1 MRQPIDAAP
10 LISELPA
17 ALPHHFKHGF
27 AMSRLVRAVVWLAVC
42 LASPLAAQRDSSAAR
57 TASDTADA
65 LVLDHDFI
73 AGVGEFVRVFL
84 QGKQVYRAELSTP
97 DVTIGIRSPLRR
109 VQLPRVYALTD
120 AHTPSGSSVVE
131 IYPEA
136 DGEYELRP
144 VDARGGGVG
153 TRLRLY
159 RDVRASRRRVA
170 ILGNPGWEVGLEVAA
185 GWHSAFDQYSS
196 GSPNLQEG
204 DAGSDFEACFAAR
217 SAPGLRRVSMC
228 ALGIGWGSQHG
239 ARSTLWIYTEPR
251 FRILGK
257 FEQGQSNWEMGALFR
272 VAAGSIS
279 RSNEVPVMLA
289 PGLYVARHIRT
300 DQKGSGWSLHASYAY
315 ATIRNTP
322 KLRGAKAPTS
332 NRLLLGMGW
341 YQ

>member
-1 MRQPIDAAP
+1 MP
-10 LISELPA
+10 
-17 ALPHHFKHGF
+17 
-27 AMSRLVRAVVWLAVC
+27 RLVRAVVWLVVC
-42 LASPLAAQRDSSAAR
+42 LASPLAAQRDSSPAR
-57 TASDTADA
+57 STSDTADA

-73 AGVGEFVRVFL
+73 AGVDELVRVFL
-84 QGKQVYRAELSTP
+84 QAKQVYRAELSTP
-97 DVTIGIRSPLRR
+97 DVTLGIRSRLRR
-109 VQLPRVYALTD
+109 VQLPRVYPLTD

-144 VDARGGGVG
+144 IGARGGGVA

-170 ILGNPGWEVGLEVAA
+170 ILDDPGWEIGLEVAA

-196 GSPNLQEG
+196 GSPRLQEG
-204 DAGSDFEACFAAR
+204 DGGSDFEACFAAR
-217 SAPGLRRVSMC
+217 SAPGFRRVSLC

-257 FEQGQSNWEMGALFR
+257 FEQGRSNWEMGALFR
-272 VAAGSIS
+272 LAAGSIS

-315 ATIRNTP
+315 GTIRNTP
-322 KLRGAKAPTS
+322 KSAEGTAPTTS
-332 NRLLLGMGW
+332 RLLLGVGW

>member
-1 MRQPIDAAP
+1 MP
-10 LISELPA
+10 
-17 ALPHHFKHGF
+17 
-27 AMSRLVRAVVWLAVC
+27 RLVLAVVWLVLC
-42 LASPLAAQRDSSAAR
+42 LAPPSPAQRDSSAAGP
-57 TASDTADA
+57 TSDTTDA

-73 AGVGEFVRVFL
+73 AGAGEFVRVFL
-84 QGKQVYRAELSTP
+84 QAKQVYRAELSTP
-97 DVTIGIRSPLRR
+97 DVTLGIRSPLRR
-109 VQLPRVYALTD
+109 AQLPRVYPLVD
-120 AHTPSGSSVVE
+120 SDTPSGSSVVE

-144 VDARGGGVG
+144 VDARGGGVA

-170 ILGNPGWEVGLEVAA
+170 ILDKPGWEIGLEVAA

-196 GSPNLQEG
+196 GSPRLQEG

-217 SAPGLRRVSMC
+217 SAPG
-228 ALGIGWGSQHG
+228 IGWGSQHR

-257 FEQGQSNWEMGALFR
+257 FEQGRSNWEMGALFR

-279 RSNEVPVMLA
+279 RSSEVPVMLA
-289 PGLYVARHIRT
+289 PGIYVARHIRT
-300 DQKGSGWSLHASYAY
+300 GQQGSGWSLHASYAY

-322 KLRGAKAPTS
+322 KSAQGGAPTT
-332 NRLLLGMGW
+332 NRLLLGAGW

>member
-1 MRQPIDAAP
+1 
-10 LISELPA
+10 
-17 ALPHHFKHGF
+17 
-27 AMSRLVRAVVWLAVC
+27 MSRLVRAVVWLVVC
-42 LASPLAAQRDSSAAR
+42 LASPLPAQSESPSSR
-57 TASDTADA
+57 PVSDTADA

-84 QGKQVYRAELSTP
+84 QAKQVYRAELSTA
-97 DVTIGIRSPLRR
+97 DVTLGIRSPLRR
-109 VQLPRVYALTD
+109 VQLPRLYPLTN
-120 AHTPSGSSVVE
+120 ANTPSGSSMVE
-131 IYPEA
+131 IYPES

-144 VDARGGGVG
+144 VDARGGGVA

-170 ILGNPGWEVGLEVAA
+170 ILDNPGWEIGLEVAA
-185 GWHSAFDQYSS
+185 GWHSAFDQHSS
-196 GSPNLQEG
+196 GSPTLQEG

-217 SAPGLRRVSMC
+217 SAPGLRRFSMC

-251 FRILGK
+251 FRILGT
-257 FEQGQSNWEMGALFR
+257 FERGRSNWEMGALFR
-272 VAAGSIS
+272 LAAGSIS

-300 DQKGSGWSLHASYAY
+300 DQQGSGWSLHASYAHG
-315 ATIRNTP
+315 TIRNTP
-322 KLRGAKAPTS
+322 KSAEGTAPTTS
-332 NRLLLGMGW
+332 RLLLGVGW

>member
-1 MRQPIDAAP
+1 M
-10 LISELPA
+10 L
-17 ALPHHFKHGF
+17 
-27 AMSRLVRAVVWLAVC
+27 RLVRAVVGLVVC
-42 LASPLAAQRDSSAAR
+42 LASQLAAQRDSSAAR
-57 TASDTADA
+57 SPSDTADA

-73 AGVGEFVRVFL
+73 AGVDELVRVFL
-84 QGKQVYRAELSTP
+84 QAKQVYRAELSTP
-97 DVTIGIRSPLRR
+97 DVTLGIRSPLRR
-109 VQLPRVYALTD
+109 VQLPRVYPLSD
-120 AHTPSGSSVVE
+120 SHTPSGSSVVE

-144 VDARGGGVG
+144 LGARGGGVA

-159 RDVRASRRRVA
+159 RDVHASRRRVA
-170 ILGNPGWEVGLEVAA
+170 ILDNPGWEIGLEVAA

-196 GSPNLQEG
+196 GSPYLQEG
-204 DAGSDFEACFAAR
+204 GAGSDFEACFAAR

-257 FEQGQSNWEMGALFR
+257 FERGRSNWEMGALFR
-272 VAAGSIS
+272 LAAGSIS

-289 PGLYVARHIRT
+289 PGLYVARHVRT
-300 DQKGSGWSLHASYAY
+300 DQKGSGWSLLASYAY
-315 ATIRNTP
+315 GTIRNTP
-322 KLRGAKAPTS
+322 KSAEGTAPTTS
-332 NRLLLGMGW
+332 RLLLGVGW